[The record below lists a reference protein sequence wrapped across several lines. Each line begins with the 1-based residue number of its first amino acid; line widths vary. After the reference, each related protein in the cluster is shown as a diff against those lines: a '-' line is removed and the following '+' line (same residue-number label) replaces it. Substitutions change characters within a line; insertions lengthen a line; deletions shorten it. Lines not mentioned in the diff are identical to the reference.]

1 MRLLQLGVRG
11 STPAPGPEFVRYGGH
26 TSCLAV
32 LADGEDRPRLV
43 LDAGTGLRSVTALM
57 DGRPYRGAIVVSH
70 MHWDHVQ
77 GIPFFAAGDRPDSD
91 VAFYVPAQD
100 GLSGREL
107 LTGMMQPPHFPITPE
122 GLQGAWSF
130 TALDTGWHDIEGFRV
145 RAEEVRHKGGRTY
158 GYRVEDASG
167 SMAYIPDHVVS
178 EGVSPDVRELIA
190 GVDVLLHD
198 AQFVVAERALADAY
212 GHSTIGDAVD
222 LAIDCQARSLTLFH
236 HGPGRTDDALDEI
249 AQAATVIS
257 SALSVTVARQG
268 DQILIGSEAP
278 AVHGRGSVGHVD
290 TPG

>member
-1 MRLLQLGVRG
+1 VRLLQLGVRG
-11 STPAPGPEFVRYGGH
+11 STPAPGAEFVRYGGH
-26 TSCLAV
+26 TSCVAV
-32 LADGEDRPRLV
+32 LADGQEEPRLV

-57 DGRPYRGAIVVSH
+57 RGGPFRGAILVSH

-77 GIPFFAAGDRPDSD
+77 GIPFFVAGDRPDAE
-91 VAFYVPAQD
+91 VALYVPAQD
-100 GLSGREL
+100 GRSGRDL
-107 LTGMMQPPHFPITPE
+107 LATMMQPPQFPITPE

-130 TALDTGWHDIEGFRV
+130 TALDPGWHEIEGFRV

-158 GYRVEDASG
+158 AYRVEDASG
-167 SMAYIPDHVVS
+167 SLAYVPDHVVS
-178 EGVSPDVRELIA
+178 EGVSPAVRALIG

-222 LAIDCQARSLTLFH
+222 LAIECKVGSLTLFH

-257 SALSVTVARQG
+257 SSLSVTVARQE
-268 DQILIGSEAP
+268 DLIQIPSGRRQA
-278 AVHGRGSVGHVD
+278 GRGHR
-290 TPG
+290 